1 MSGFDHLQ
9 SGASLVNE
17 GQGRHIGVMS
27 TQISQSESESPGH
40 PTAETSARLILTP
53 LMLGTLAY
61 GVLGTI
67 IVPALPFFERV
78 LHTSETGVTWLIT
91 AYLLGAAAATAVLGR
106 LGDMFGK
113 RRMLIV
119 TLVVL
124 AIGTIIS
131 GVTDSIG
138 WQIVGRVVQ
147 GVAGGLL
154 PLSFGIIRDEFP
166 KERVAGAIGRLGSM
180 IALGV
185 FGVILPGLLVPHLNW
200 HWLFWIPLFLTLLA
214 LAGVWRFVPESPIRT
229 GGQLNWLNALLMM
242 AGITGFVLGIS
253 EGSTWGWTSAKT
265 LGCIIGGVAVAAAWV
280 LAELMSNR
288 PLINLRLMRLRGVW
302 TTNVVAFMIGAGM
315 YSAFAV
321 YPIYAELPKATG
333 FAYGASMLRCGLY
346 LLPSAVAAAVT
357 MPFAGRLAQR
367 IGATRCLILGC
378 VIQAIGFSIMAIWYR
393 QPYDMMISYGLAGLG
408 LGIAFPVLSTVVV
421 QAVPMENVGET
432 TGMNTLVRMLGGA
445 VGTQIV
451 AALISSNTHL
461 GLPTLDGFTY
471 AFAALAAF
479 LFIAA
484 FAARA
489 VSVQITAHATK

>member
-1 MSGFDHLQ
+1 MDTQTVAPES
-9 SGASLVNE
+9 ASP
-17 GQGRHIGVMS
+17 
-27 TQISQSESESPGH
+27 TQFTTG
-40 PTAETSARLILTP
+40 TNARLILAP

-61 GVLGTI
+61 GILGTI
-67 IVPALPFFERV
+67 IVPALPFFEGV
-78 LHTSETGVTWLIT
+78 LHTGETGVTWLIT

-113 RRMLIV
+113 RRMLMV

-124 AIGTIIS
+124 AIGTLVCA
-131 GVTDSIG
+131 VTDSIG
-138 WQIVGRVVQ
+138 LQIVGRVVQ

-166 KERVAGAIGRLGSM
+166 KERVAGAIGALGSM

-214 LAGVWRFVPESPIRT
+214 LAGVWRFVPESPVRP
-229 GGQLNWLNALLMM
+229 GGQLNWLNAALMM
-242 AGITGFVLGIS
+242 AGITGLVLGIS
-253 EGSTWGWTSAKT
+253 EGSSWGWTSEKT
-265 LGCIIGGVAVAAAWV
+265 LGCIIGGLAVAAAWV
-280 LAELMSNR
+280 FAESTSSR

-321 YPIYAELPKATG
+321 YPIFAELPKATG

-367 IGATRCLILGC
+367 IGATRCLVLGC
-378 VIQAIGFSIMAIWYR
+378 VIQAIGFGIMAIWYG

-421 QAVPMENVGET
+421 QSVPMANVGET
-432 TGMNTLVRMLGGA
+432 TGMNTVVRMLGGA

-451 AALISSNTHL
+451 ATLISSNTHL
-461 GLPTLDGFTY
+461 GLPALDGFTY

-484 FAARA
+484 IAARA
-489 VSVQITAHATK
+489 VSVQGAPSASN